1 MSEVTSP
8 LPLPVFKGSTVRVSL
23 MNTGHL
29 VTPSTIFVQSPR
41 PGHDTADVPVYSFLV
56 ENERVGKKVLF
67 ELGIMKAWKEKLP
80 HCTSPIHFPSFFIP
94 PFSVMSAV
102 QSFGGTINV
111 TEDVPD
117 KLNAASVPLSS
128 INSAIWSHHHPVH
141 TGDLTLFPTSTSLV
155 VGPGF
160 KSHPSTYPGQPLGPN
175 AETLHEAFEGR
186 EVTELDFGSSASNL
200 KIAGLR
206 AIDWFDDGSFY
217 LLEAPGH
224 TANHI
229 MALARTSADKFV
241 LLAGGTAHHGGEIRP
256 TTLTPL
262 PDTISPSPFEPPTS
276 ASSCPSSLFQSIH
289 PSPESFRTTPF
300 YEVAAHHIDDPV
312 ARRATLDAV
321 MAFDASPDVLVILSH
336 DASLLEVLEFFPKDL
351 AGWEKQPSRKD
362 IGRWRFLKDFRKG
375 VLKE

>member
-8 LPLPVFKGSTVRVSL
+8 LPLPVFKGSTVRVSV
-23 MNTGHL
+23 MDTGHL
-29 VTPSTIFVQSPR
+29 VAPSAIFVQSPR
-41 PGHDTADVPVYSFLV
+41 PGHGTVNVPTYSFLV

-80 HCTSPIHFPSFFIP
+80 QLV
-94 PFSVMSAV
+94 SVV
-102 QSFGGTINV
+102 QSIGGTINV
-111 TEDVPD
+111 TEDIPD
-117 KLNAASVPLSS
+117 KLHAASVSLSS
-128 INSAIWSHHHPVH
+128 INFVIWSHHHQVH

-160 KSHPSTYPGQPLGPN
+160 KSHPLTYPGQPLGPN

-186 EVTELDFGSSASNL
+186 EVIELDFGSSASTL

-206 AIDWFDDGSFY
+206 AIDWFNDGSFY

-224 TANHI
+224 TASHI

-241 LLAGGTAHHGGEIRP
+241 LHAGAGVQHCGEIRP
-256 TTLTPL
+256 TSLTPL

-276 ASSCPSSLFQSIH
+276 ASSCPCSLFQSIH

-300 YEVAAHHIDDPV
+300 YEVAAHQIDDPI
-312 ARRATLDAV
+312 ASRATLDAV
-321 MAFDASPDVLVILSH
+321 KAFDASPDVFVVLSH
-336 DASLLEVLEFFPKDL
+336 DASLLDVLEFFPKADL
-351 AGWEKQPSRKD
+351 AGWEKEPSRKD
-362 IGRWRFLKDFRKG
+362 MGRWRFLNDFRKG

>member
-8 LPLPVFKGSTVRVSL
+8 LPLPVFKGSTVRVSV

-29 VTPSTIFVQSPR
+29 VMPSAIFVQSPR
-41 PGHDTADVPVYSFLV
+41 PGHDTADVPIYSFLV

-80 HCTSPIHFPSFFIP
+80 QFVS
-94 PFSVMSAV
+94 MV
-102 QSFGGTINV
+102 QSVGGTINV
-111 TEDVPD
+111 TGDVPD
-117 KLNAASVPLSS
+117 RLNAASVSLSS
-128 INSAIWSHHHPVH
+128 INFAIWSHHHPVH

-186 EVTELDFGSSASNL
+186 EVIELDFGSSASTL

-206 AIDWFDDGSFY
+206 AIDWFNDGSFY

-241 LLAGGTAHHGGEIRP
+241 LLAGAGAHHGGEIRP
-256 TTLTPL
+256 TPLTPL
-262 PDTISPSPFEPPTS
+262 PDTLSPSPFEPPTS
-276 ASSCPSSLFQSIH
+276 ASSCPCSLFQSTH

-300 YEVAAHHIDDPV
+300 YEVAAYHIDDPV
-312 ARRATLDAV
+312 ARRPTLDAIK
-321 MAFDASPDVLVILSH
+321 AFDASPDVFVILSH
-336 DASLLEVLEFFPKDL
+336 DASLLDVLEFFPKADL
-351 AGWEKQPSRKD
+351 VGWEKEPSRKD
-362 IGRWRFLKDFRKG
+362 MGRWRFLNDFRKG